1 MIRYTKDNEGGN
13 AFDPLVGKN
22 KDNGGKINIDYSK
35 MGTAKCKRCGQ
46 IIVKGE
52 LRIGKYV
59 LFKRKYILQYYHV
72 QCAFDSFRSASL
84 VANTVMDMKEIERV
98 ENITSEEKLRI
109 VKVIS
114 EVNTNRSKPLSR
126 PSTIKYHK
134 PILMHGTSKS
144 HKSRL
149 IQYNVP
155 SIKIIFTNSDQLT
168 PSIIDELKTRINQ
181 EKPLI
186 IAVSEIK
193 PKNASKKR
201 VLQDYEIPNYTLH
214 HVNLDTE
221 VGRGLAIYS
230 HSSLANSINQIDL
243 DLSFEEVC
251 LLEVRPRGGDVL
263 LLGSCYR
270 SPTQTPTSD
279 GNNEKLNRLLY
290 VRIQPQVYYR

>member
-1 MIRYTKDNEGGN
+1 MKEETHLIHWSARTKTT
-13 AFDPLVGKN
+13 GK
-22 KDNGGKINIDYSK
+22 KLISTILR
-35 MGTAKCKRCGQ
+35 TAKCKRCGQ

-72 QCAFDSFRSASL
+72 QCAFDSFRSARL
-84 VANTVMDMKEIERV
+84 ATNIVTDIKEIERV
-98 ENITSEEKLRI
+98 ENITSEERIRI

-114 EVNTNRSKPLSR
+114 EVNTNKSKPLSH

-144 HKSRL
+144 RKSRL
-149 IQYNVP
+149 KQYNIP
-155 SIKIIFTNSDQLT
+155 SIKITLTNSDQLT
-168 PSIIDELKTRINQ
+168 PSKIDELKTTINQ

-193 PKNASKKR
+193 LKNASKKR
-201 VLQDYEIPNYTLH
+201 MLQDYEIPNYSL

-221 VGRGLAIYS
+221 VGRGLAIYL

-251 LLEVRPRGGDVL
+251 LLEVCL
-263 LLGSCYR
+263 LEVSVGVTYYCLALA
-270 SPTQTPTSD
+270 TEVQHSD
-279 GNNEKLNRLLY
+279 IGRE
-290 VRIQPQVYYR
+290 Q